1 MTYGFRLDEIRLVS
15 AASYR
20 GRFVSLRKADGASVH
35 RTAGITNMEQK
46 NLKYTYMLKCKDGSL
61 YTGWTTDLDKRVAC
75 HNAGKGAK
83 YTRARR
89 PVELVYFEQ
98 FQTREE
104 AMRRECEIKKLTRK
118 QKEELIKQKEKH
130 PAY

>member
-1 MTYGFRLDEIRLVS
+1 
-15 AASYR
+15 
-20 GRFVSLRKADGASVH
+20 
-35 RTAGITNMEQK
+35 
-46 NLKYTYMLKCKDGSL
+46 MLKCKDGSL

-118 QKEELIKQKEKH
+118 QKEELIKQKENIRH
-130 PAY
+130 TDEYEEVRMFFFFSFLGSCHTVYA

>member
-1 MTYGFRLDEIRLVS
+1 
-15 AASYR
+15 
-20 GRFVSLRKADGASVH
+20 
-35 RTAGITNMEQK
+35 MEQK
-46 NLKYTYMLKCKDGSL
+46 KLKYTYMLKCKDGSL

-104 AMRRECEIKKLTRK
+104 AMRRECEIKKLSRK